1 MKRWQGLVKE
11 FKEYLPVNQS
21 TPALTLNEG
30 HTPLIYCE
38 NLSKIRY
45 SIIC

>member
-21 TPALTLNEG
+21 TPAFPTG
-30 HTPLIYCE
+30 IAKM
-38 NLSKIRY
+38 SGA
-45 SIIC
+45 